1 MDARLAPGG
10 GDPGVPTALLQVV
23 TELLQRVSP
32 ERVEHLWIFP
42 PLRRG
47 RREHGLVSAG
57 CLPEPG
63 EGGARPGEGGARSAE
78 GRDPPEFRRLLVTL
92 SYRAEETGKGIQLH
106 SRFQE
111 EGEAPADR
119 LPRVMRGV
127 VRRAEAGPGDP
138 VLVEGAGDPERLAAE
153 LARLGLAWAPPAVT
167 GAAGPG
173 PDEQDATERSHRLDQ
188 GRRE

>member
-1 MDARLAPGG
+1 MDPRLAPPG
-10 GDPGVPTALLQVV
+10 GDPGVPAGLLQAV
-23 TELLQRVSP
+23 TELLDRVSP
-32 ERVEHLWIFP
+32 ERVERLWIFP

-47 RREHGLVSAG
+47 RREQGLVSAG

-63 EGGARPGEGGARSAE
+63 KGGGVPAE
-78 GRDPPEFRRLLVTL
+78 GSDPGRRRLLVTL
-92 SYRAEETGKGIQLH
+92 SYRAEETGEGIQFH

-119 LPRVMRGV
+119 LPRVMAGV

-153 LARLGLAWAPPAVT
+153 LARLGLAWAPPAEKA
-167 GAAGPG
+167 AAGADPG
-173 PDEQDATERSHRLDQ
+173 EQDATERSHRLDQ
-188 GRRE
+188 GRTE